1 MALSEFWLG
10 FVMGAV
16 GTTLALLFMAL
27 VGFMMT

>member
-16 GTTLALLFMAL
+16 GTLALLFMAL
-27 VGFMMT
+27 WLAS

>member
-16 GTTLALLFMAL
+16 GTLALLLFMAL